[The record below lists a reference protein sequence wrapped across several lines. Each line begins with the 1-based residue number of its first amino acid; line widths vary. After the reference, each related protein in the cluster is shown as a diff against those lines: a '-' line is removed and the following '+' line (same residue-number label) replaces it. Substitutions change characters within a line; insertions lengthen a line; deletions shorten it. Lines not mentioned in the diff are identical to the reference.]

1 MSMSEEQVKR
11 KRGRPPWTEEQKQA
25 RRELNAR
32 KREER
37 EEEER
42 QAERRYHE
50 RLRAKGKEPKLRDGY
65 DGPWSEEMRAENA
78 RTWARKRK
86 VADEEKKAL
95 IAANP
100 HKSKKELGI
109 PEHWKPADGSHTG
122 YYGVALRK
130 ARVSIDLPEINIRNP
145 HEVEARITEYFN
157 FCQQE
162 NQPPNMI
169 GMANWLGVTRNTLEK
184 WKRGDLMLKG
194 HASMRRE
201 GLTYAFSAWLFGR
214 CDEYD
219 PYVETQMRRTIA
231 PLLDKIDLL
240 NRIREENDVKFCLE
254 IVPNIYAGDI
264 NPCLAPPLDVI
275 DFCHATRTEID
286 IDMYIYDSTDE

>member
-1 MSMSEEQVKR
+1 MSEEQVKR

-42 QAERRYHE
+42 KAERRYHE

-100 HKSKKELGI
+100 HKSRKELGI
-109 PEHWKPADGSHTG
+109 DAHWKPADGSDTG

-169 GMANWLGVTRNTLEK
+169 GMANWLGVARNTLEK
-184 WKRGDLMLKG
+184 WKRGEWGSAEHEQIVQRAATIIEETLVTQVQSDPKIMVGGMFLLKSMFHYREQSDVNFNINAQTDKML
-194 HASMRRE
+194 
-201 GLTYAFSAWLFGR
+201 SAEEIAERYLG
-214 CDEYD
+214 DGKT
-219 PYVETQMRRTIA
+219 VETEFVE
-231 PLLDKIDLL
+231 
-240 NRIREENDVKFCLE
+240 EEN
-254 IVPNIYAGDI
+254 
-264 NPCLAPPLDVI
+264 APD
-275 DFCHATRTEID
+275 
-286 IDMYIYDSTDE
+286 

>member
-1 MSMSEEQVKR
+1 MSEEQVKR

-42 QAERRYHE
+42 KAERRYHE

-109 PEHWKPADGSHTG
+109 PEHWKPADGSDTG
-122 YYGVALRK
+122 YYGVSLRQ
-130 ARVSIDLPEINIRNP
+130 ARVGINLPPINIKNP
-145 HEVEARITEYFN
+145 HEVEARIDEYFD
-157 FCQQE
+157 FCE
-162 NQPPNMI
+162 MNNRPPNYV
-169 GMANWLGVTRNTLEK
+169 GMANWLGVGRETLNK
-184 WKRGDLMLKG
+184 WKRGEWSSATHQDIINRALSVIEDNLVAQVQSEPKVMVGGMFLLKSMFHYREQSDVNFNFNAQTDKML
-194 HASMRRE
+194 
-201 GLTYAFSAWLFGR
+201 SAEEIAERYLG
-214 CDEYD
+214 DGKT
-219 PYVETQMRRTIA
+219 VET
-231 PLLDKIDLL
+231 DFVE
-240 NRIREENDVKFCLE
+240 EEN
-254 IVPNIYAGDI
+254 
-264 NPCLAPPLDVI
+264 APD
-275 DFCHATRTEID
+275 
-286 IDMYIYDSTDE
+286 